1 MISYKPFWETLK
13 NSTEST
19 YTLIKN
25 YSISGSTID
34 RLRNNKP
41 ISTTTMNDLCK
52 VLKCNISDIAVYI
65 PDEDEK

>member
-19 YTLIKN
+19 YTLTKKH
-25 YSISGSTID
+25 SISGATID

-41 ISTTTMNDLCK
+41 ISTATLNDLCK
-52 VLKCNISDIAVYI
+52 VLKCNVSDIAVYV